1 VRHLEAFRRYG
12 LFVDRSVSQ
21 PRKERP
27 SAQGRELP
35 VKSWEAYR
43 DWCQQVRDNWQDD
56 DDAPAPNPRR
66 ISPFADW
73 GR

>member
-1 VRHLEAFRRYG
+1 MRHLETFRRYG

-21 PRKERP
+21 PRKQRP
-27 SAQGRELP
+27 EAQGRELP

-43 DWCQQVRDNWQDD
+43 DWCQQVRDNWE
-56 DDAPAPNPRR
+56 AETEFPSNPRR
-66 ISPFADW
+66 TDRFADW